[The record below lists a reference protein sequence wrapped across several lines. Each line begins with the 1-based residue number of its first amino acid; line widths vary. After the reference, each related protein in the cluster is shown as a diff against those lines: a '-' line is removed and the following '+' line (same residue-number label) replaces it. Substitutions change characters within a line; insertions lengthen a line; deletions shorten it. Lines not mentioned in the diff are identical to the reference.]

1 MKAPLESLLGL
12 LNGYRI
18 SQALSVV
25 TRLGIADHLKNGP
38 KTPNELSKL
47 ISVQPGPL
55 YQVLRTVASYG
66 VFTEDTSGRFIHTPM
81 SEYLCSDAPGAARTT
96 GLLIGEVLYETFGD
110 MMYAVQSG
118 KPAFDKAFGQSF
130 FDYLSAHDN
139 LGRLF
144 DDHMTTLY
152 TRQMDSLLAV
162 YDFGRTGKI
171 LDVGGGR
178 GTAVRTLLAR
188 YPNLACGLFDLPAVT
203 ARTRESFAAEGLLTR
218 CTIEVGSF
226 FEAVPGGY
234 DTYLL
239 KHVLHDWDESAC
251 KIILSNIRRAVGE
264 RGLLLVLE
272 HIVPSG
278 NGPSTAK
285 DFDLGMLCLFAGR
298 ERTEEEY
305 RALLKTAG
313 FVLERIVPSEA
324 QIHVLEARPA

>member
-25 TRLGIADHLKNGP
+25 TRLGIADHLKDGP

-47 ISVQPGPL
+47 VSVKVGPL

-66 VFTEDTSGRFIHTPM
+66 VFAENAAGGFIHTPM
-81 SEYLCSDAPGAARTT
+81 SEYLCSGAPGAARTT
-96 GLLIGEVLYETFGD
+96 GLLIGELLYETFGK
-110 MMYAVQSG
+110 MMYAVRSG
-118 KPAFDKAFGQSF
+118 NPAFDKAFGQSF
-130 FDYLSAHDN
+130 FDYLSTHDD

-144 DDHMTTLY
+144 DTHMTTLY
-152 TRQMDSLLAV
+152 TRQMDSVLAV
-162 YDFGRTGKI
+162 YDFGGIGKI

-178 GTAVRTLLAR
+178 GTVVRTLLAR
-188 YPNLACGLFDLPAVT
+188 YPNLVCGLFDLPAVT
-203 ARTRESFAAEGLLTR
+203 ARTRESLVTDGLLTR
-218 CTIEVGSF
+218 CTIETGSF
-226 FEAVPGGY
+226 FEAVPRGY

-251 KIILSNIRRAVGE
+251 KVILSNIRRVVGE
-264 RGLLLVLE
+264 SGRLLVLE

-278 NGPSTAK
+278 NEQSTAK

-298 ERTEEEY
+298 ERTEKEY
-305 RALLKTAG
+305 RALLEITG
-313 FVLERIVPSEA
+313 FVLERIVPSTA
-324 QIHVLEARPA
+324 QLYVLEARPA

>member
-1 MKAPLESLLGL
+1 MKTPLESLLGL

-25 TRLGIADHLKNGP
+25 TRLGIADHLKDGS

-47 ISVQPGPL
+47 VSAQPGPL

-66 VFTEDTSGRFIHTPM
+66 VFAEDASGGFIHTPM
-81 SEYLCSDAPGAARTT
+81 SEFLCSGSPGAARTT
-96 GLLIGEVLYETFGD
+96 GLLIGEVLYETFGE
-110 MMYAVQSG
+110 MMYSVRSG

-130 FDYLSAHDN
+130 FDYLSAHDD

-144 DDHMTTLY
+144 DAHMTTLY
-152 TRQMDSLLAV
+152 TSQMDSVLAI

-178 GTAVRTLLAR
+178 GTVVRTLLAR
-188 YPNLACGLFDLPAVT
+188 YPNLTCGLFDLPAVA

-218 CTIEVGSF
+218 CAIEAGSF
-226 FEAVPGGY
+226 FEAVPGVY

-239 KHVLHDWDESAC
+239 KHVLHDWDDAAC
-251 KIILSNIRRAVGE
+251 KVILSNIRRSVGE
-264 RGLLLVLE
+264 HGLLLVLE

-278 NGPSTAK
+278 NEPSTAK

-305 RALLKTAG
+305 RALLETTG
-313 FVLERIVPSEA
+313 FELERIVPSEA